1 MKYLLAFDLLRSIFK
16 LQTVIQEKFAIF
28 DFVVITKFVK
38 SVWSYRRKNSQ
49 AYMYNKTKTKDNQQ
63 FKKFNQRSFFT
74 FISGLTGP
82 NLVYIDLL
90 QPKIDEKLDNGLFVK
105 RTGLLKWIPV

>member
-38 SVWSYRRKNSQ
+38 SV
-49 AYMYNKTKTKDNQQ
+49 
-63 FKKFNQRSFFT
+63 
-74 FISGLTGP
+74 
-82 NLVYIDLL
+82 
-90 QPKIDEKLDNGLFVK
+90 
-105 RTGLLKWIPV
+105 